1 MIDDKLVALA
11 FSLFERGVVAL
22 EKIATTQ
29 ERIAVCAEAVNA
41 RRSAPG
47 STGGPGVA
55 SDRDLDSQYGDPQVK
70 KQPRGWNGPNQVG
83 KRYSQTSP
91 EFLDM
96 MADFLDWKAGKND
109 EDAADETAEAEDR
122 SSAKK
127 FAKYARADAARAR
140 GWAAR
145 LRAGW
150 KPKANTNGASGSA
163 GGAIDD
169 WD

>member
-1 MIDDKLVALA
+1 MIEEKHVVMAFAL
-11 FSLFERGVVAL
+11 LERGVVAL
-22 EKIATTQ
+22 EKLAATQ
-29 ERIAVCAEAVNA
+29 ERIARCAEAVDA
-41 RRSAPG
+41 RRTSAP
-47 STGGPGVA
+47 SSASGPSVA
-55 SDRDLDSQYGDPQVK
+55 PDRDLDSQYGDPQVK
-70 KQPRGWNGPNQVG
+70 KQPRDWSGTNMVG

-109 EDAADETAEAEDR
+109 EDAEDASKGAEDR
-122 SSAKK
+122 ASAKK
-127 FAKYARADAARAR
+127 FAKYARTDAARAR

-150 KPKANTNGASGSA
+150 KPKSANGATPSA